1 MARPRSCANCPAYK
15 HKYLSP
21 EPNRCALQF
30 QFSEGLHAVR
40 PIEECPRIKTIHE
53 MLAFANS
60 HGIQLPQYVGESRKQ
75 NALLAVLEQPDSPAK
90 ATANFLFREIVEDA
104 HSKYN
109 IPQSEMKEMCRKAVN
124 RAQFLIDLR
133 SGTGRFAEYSKESLR
148 ELQHR
153 FDVLQG
159 IYGQEWDAPE
169 WTQELDFLLSM
180 LSGELDAKV

>member
-21 EPNRCALQF
+21 DPGRCALQF
-30 QFSEGLHAVR
+30 RFSEGLHAVR
-40 PIEECPRIKTIHE
+40 PVEECPRLKTIHE
-53 MLAFANS
+53 MLVFANS
-60 HGIQLPQYVGESRKQ
+60 HGIQLPQYAGESRKH
-75 NALLAVLEQPDSPAK
+75 NALLSVLEQPDSPAK

-109 IPQSEMKEMCRKAVN
+109 IPQDEMKEMCRKAVN